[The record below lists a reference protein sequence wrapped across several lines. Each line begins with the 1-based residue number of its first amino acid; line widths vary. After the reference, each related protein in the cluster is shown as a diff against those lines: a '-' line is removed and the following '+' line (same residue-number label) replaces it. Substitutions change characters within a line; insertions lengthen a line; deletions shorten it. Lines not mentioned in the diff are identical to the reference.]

1 MMGQVNI
8 FVELKRVRPPW
19 RANKNSREESVMPAT
34 AGIQTLR
41 SKTKSQNLDSGV
53 RRNDGRKNRV
63 PVLTIRDNPSAAL
76 FFILTLGL
84 ILARA
89 EFGSAQSLEKVRIG
103 MPSLSLSF
111 IAPQVAYARGFFRE
125 EGIDAEI
132 IRIATNIGIVAVTT
146 KEIGYTTAVG
156 AGLRSA
162 VKGLPLKVVTYF
174 NGRPLHVLVAK
185 PELKA
190 VPDLRRKVIGFAGYG
205 DSTEFMLRAMLRQS
219 GMDLEKDV
227 QAFQVSGSGQR
238 LQALL
243 SGKLDAAIVPPPFN
257 FEAESKGFVRL
268 ISAAD
273 VFETSVSGLA
283 LHVDTLKEKPA
294 QVKKMLRALLKAQN
308 FIRGNKPESVR
319 VIADWLKLEPRI
331 AQASYD
337 IYVKGMSP
345 NGIVPERVLESDIE
359 RARKEQQVKE
369 AVPVAKVVDFSL
381 LRDALNELGM
391 K

>member
-1 MMGQVNI
+1 MMMRQI
-8 FVELKRVRPPW
+8 E
-19 RANKNSREESVMPAT
+19 A
-34 AGIQTLR
+34 
-41 SKTKSQNLDSGV
+41 
-53 RRNDGRKNRV
+53 
-63 PVLTIRDNPSAAL
+63 PSAKSLSVLLLSLAL
-76 FFILTLGL
+76 VCG
-84 ILARA
+84 

-111 IAPQVAYARGFFRE
+111 IAPQVAYAQGFFRE

-132 IRIATNIGIVAVTT
+132 IRIATNVGIVAVTT

-162 VKGLPLKVVTYF
+162 VKGLPLKVIMYF

-185 PELKA
+185 PEVKNLA
-190 VPDLRRKVIGFAGYG
+190 GLRKKVVGFAGYG
-205 DSTEFMLRAMLRQS
+205 DSTEFMLRAMLRQA
-219 GMDLEKDV
+219 GMELEKDV

-238 LQALL
+238 LQALV
-243 SGKLDAAIVPPPFN
+243 SGRLDAAIVPPPFN
-257 FEAESKGFVRL
+257 FEAESRGFVRL
-268 ISAAD
+268 ASAAD

-283 LHVDTLKEKPA
+283 LHVDTLKERPM
-294 QVKKMLRALLKAQN
+294 QVRQMLRALLQAQM
-308 FIRGNKPESVR
+308 FIRNNKPETVR

-345 NGIVPERVLESDIE
+345 DGIVPERVLESDIE
-359 RARKEQQVKE
+359 RARNDQQVKE
-369 AVPVAKVVDFSL
+369 VVPVGKVVDFAM
-381 LRDALNELGM
+381 LRDASRELAV

>member
-1 MMGQVNI
+1 MMPPENTLRGKGRRLGSPEMMKNI
-8 FVELKRVRPPW
+8 
-19 RANKNSREESVMPAT
+19 ANQSVMPAN
-34 AGIQTLR
+34 AGIQCVNAR
-41 SKTKSQNLDSGV
+41 QHSWNLDSGM
-53 RRNDGRKNRV
+53 RRNDAQKNSASV
-63 PVLTIRDNPSAAL
+63 PVLILFLVQFAVTLSCAASAH
-76 FFILTLGL
+76 
-84 ILARA
+84 
-89 EFGSAQSLEKVRIG
+89 AQGLEKVRIG

-162 VKGLPLKVVTYF
+162 VRGLPLKVVTYF

-185 PELKA
+185 SDLKSVPE
-190 VPDLRRKVIGFAGYG
+190 LRRKIIGFAGYG
-205 DSTEFMLRAMLRQS
+205 DSTEFMLRAILRQAN
-219 GMDLEKDV
+219 MDLEKDV

-268 ISAAD
+268 MAAAD

-283 LHVDTLKEKPA
+283 LHNDTLKEKPA
-294 QVKKMLRALLKAQN
+294 QVKRMLRALLKAQN
-308 FIRGNKPESVR
+308 FMRANKTESVR
-319 VIADWLKLEPRI
+319 VIADWLKLEPGI

-337 IYVKGMSP
+337 VYVKGMSI
-345 NGIVPERVLESDIE
+345 NGMVPERVLETDIE
-359 RARKEQQVKE
+359 RARKEQNVKE
-369 AVPVAKVVDFSL
+369 NVPVNRIVDFAV
-381 LRDALNELGM
+381 LREALNELGM
-391 K
+391 R

>member
-1 MMGQVNI
+1 MFLGILLVS
-8 FVELKRVRPPW
+8 LL
-19 RANKNSREESVMPAT
+19 SV
-34 AGIQTLR
+34 
-41 SKTKSQNLDSGV
+41 
-53 RRNDGRKNRV
+53 
-63 PVLTIRDNPSAAL
+63 
-76 FFILTLGL
+76 
-84 ILARA
+84 RA
-89 EFGSAQSLEKVRIG
+89 EIVTAQNLEKVRIG

-132 IRIATNIGIVAVTT
+132 IRIATNVGIVAVTT

-162 VKGLPLKVVTYF
+162 VKGLPLKVMMYF
-174 NGRPLHVLVAK
+174 NGRPLHVLVSK
-185 PELKA
+185 PELKSLA
-190 VPDLRRKVIGFAGYG
+190 ELRKKVIGFAGYG
-205 DSTEFMLRAMLRQS
+205 DSTEFMLRAMLRQA
-219 GMDLEKDV
+219 GMELEKDV

-268 ISAAD
+268 VSAAD

-283 LHVDTLKEKPA
+283 LHVDTLKEKPI
-294 QVKKMLRALLKAQN
+294 QVRKMLRALLKAQT
-308 FIRGNKPESVR
+308 FIRNSKPESVR
-319 VIADWLKLEPRI
+319 VISEWLKLEPRI
-331 AQASYD
+331 AQASYE

-369 AVPVAKVVDFSL
+369 AVPVGRVVDFTMLQEVS
-381 LRDALNELGM
+381 NQLGM

>member
-1 MMGQVNI
+1 MFLGILLVS
-8 FVELKRVRPPW
+8 VLSVRT
-19 RANKNSREESVMPAT
+19 EIVT
-34 AGIQTLR
+34 A
-41 SKTKSQNLDSGV
+41 QN
-53 RRNDGRKNRV
+53 
-63 PVLTIRDNPSAAL
+63 
-76 FFILTLGL
+76 
-84 ILARA
+84 
-89 EFGSAQSLEKVRIG
+89 LEKVRIG

-132 IRIATNIGIVAVTT
+132 IRIATNVGIVAVTT

-162 VKGLPLKVVTYF
+162 VKGLPLKVMMYF
-174 NGRPLHVLVAK
+174 NGRPLHVLVSQ
-185 PELKA
+185 PELKSLA
-190 VPDLRRKVIGFAGYG
+190 ELRKKVIGFAGYG
-205 DSTEFMLRAMLRQS
+205 DSTEFMLRAMLRQA
-219 GMDLEKDV
+219 GMELEKDV

-268 ISAAD
+268 VSAAD
-273 VFETSVSGLA
+273 VFESSVSGLA
-283 LHVDTLKEKPA
+283 LHVDTLKEKPI
-294 QVKKMLRALLKAQN
+294 QVRKMLRALLKAQT
-308 FIRGNKPESVR
+308 FIRNSKPESVR
-319 VIADWLKLEPRI
+319 VIAEWLKLEPRI
-331 AQASYD
+331 VQASYE

-369 AVPVAKVVDFSL
+369 AVPVGRVVDFTMLQEVS
-381 LRDALNELGM
+381 NQLGM

>member
-1 MMGQVNI
+1 MSDQVNI
-8 FVELKRVRPPW
+8 FMGLRRLL
-19 RANKNSREESVMPAT
+19 RAPEMMKDSEQPSRMP
-34 AGIQTLR
+34 TLNA
-41 SKTKSQNLDSGV
+41 KDKSRNLDSGV
-53 RRNDGRKNRV
+53 RRNYDGTERIVAIIAKRV
-63 PVLTIRDNPSAAL
+63 LVFQFLL
-76 FFILTLGL
+76 VFGLTLVRG
-84 ILARA
+84 
-89 EFGSAQSLEKVRIG
+89 EFGFAQSLEKVRIG

-162 VKGLPLKVVTYF
+162 VRGLPLKVVTYF
-174 NGRPLHVLVAK
+174 NGRPMHVLVAK
-185 PELKA
+185 PELKTL
-190 VPDLRRKVIGFAGYG
+190 PDLRRKVIGFAGYG
-205 DSTEFMLRAMLRQS
+205 DSTEFMLRAILRQA
-219 GMDLEKDV
+219 GLELEKDV

-268 ISAAD
+268 MAAAD

-283 LHVDTLKEKPA
+283 LHVDTLRDKPD
-294 QVKKMLRALLKAQN
+294 QVKRMLRALLKAQN
-308 FIRGNKPESVR
+308 FIRSNKPGSVR
-319 VIADWLKLEPRI
+319 VIADWLKLEPGI
-331 AQASYD
+331 AQSSYD
-337 IYVKGMSP
+337 IYVKGMSL
-345 NGIVPERVLESDIE
+345 NGMVPERVLETDIE

-369 AVPVAKVVDFSL
+369 SVPVGKIVDFAML
-381 LRDALNELGM
+381 KEALNELGM

>member
-1 MMGQVNI
+1 MHIFTGLRGLPPSLVSSSRRRTPASRHPMQGQNH
-8 FVELKRVRPPW
+8 
-19 RANKNSREESVMPAT
+19 
-34 AGIQTLR
+34 
-41 SKTKSQNLDSGV
+41 SKLDSGV
-53 RRNDGRKNRV
+53 RRNDARRN
-63 PVLTIRDNPSAAL
+63 SASV
-76 FFILTLGL
+76 L
-84 ILARA
+84 ILIVVFSVTLSWANFA
-89 EFGSAQSLEKVRIG
+89 HAQVLEKVRIG

-111 IAPQVAYARGFFRE
+111 VAPQVAYARGFFRE

-162 VKGLPLKVVTYF
+162 VRGLPLKVVTYF

-190 VPDLRRKVIGFAGYG
+190 LPDLRRKVIGFAGYG
-205 DSTEFMLRAMLRQS
+205 DSTEFMLRAILRQ
-219 GMDLEKDV
+219 GNMDLEKDV
-227 QAFQVSGSGQR
+227 HAFQVSGSGQR

-268 ISAAD
+268 MAAAD

-283 LHVDTLKEKPA
+283 LHNDTLKEKPA
-294 QVKKMLRALLKAQN
+294 QVKRMLRALLKAQN
-308 FIRGNKPESVR
+308 FIRSNKAESVR
-319 VIADWLKLEPRI
+319 VIADWLNLDPGI

-337 IYVKGMSP
+337 IYVKGMSQ
-345 NGIVPERVLESDIE
+345 NGMVPERVLETDIE
-359 RARKEQQVKE
+359 RARKEQNVKE
-369 AVPVAKVVDFSL
+369 AMPVNRIVDFTML
-381 LRDALNELGM
+381 KEALNELGM

>member
-1 MMGQVNI
+1 MFLGILLVS
-8 FVELKRVRPPW
+8 LLSVRT
-19 RANKNSREESVMPAT
+19 EIVT
-34 AGIQTLR
+34 A
-41 SKTKSQNLDSGV
+41 QN
-53 RRNDGRKNRV
+53 
-63 PVLTIRDNPSAAL
+63 
-76 FFILTLGL
+76 
-84 ILARA
+84 
-89 EFGSAQSLEKVRIG
+89 LEKVRIG

-132 IRIATNIGIVAVTT
+132 IRIATNVGIVAVTT

-162 VKGLPLKVVTYF
+162 VKGLPLKVMMYF
-174 NGRPLHVLVAK
+174 NGRPLHVLVSK
-185 PELKA
+185 PELKSLA
-190 VPDLRRKVIGFAGYG
+190 ELRKKVIGFAGYG
-205 DSTEFMLRAMLRQS
+205 DSTEFMLRAMLRQA
-219 GMDLEKDV
+219 GMELEKDV

-268 ISAAD
+268 VSAAD

-283 LHVDTLKEKPA
+283 LHVDTLKEKPI
-294 QVKKMLRALLKAQN
+294 QVRKMLRALLKAQT
-308 FIRGNKPESVR
+308 FIRNSKPESVR
-319 VIADWLKLEPRI
+319 VIAEWLKLEPRI
-331 AQASYD
+331 VQASYE

-369 AVPVAKVVDFSL
+369 AVPVGRVVDFTMLQEVS
-381 LRDALNELGM
+381 NQLGM

>member
-1 MMGQVNI
+1 MMMRQI
-8 FVELKRVRPPW
+8 E
-19 RANKNSREESVMPAT
+19 A
-34 AGIQTLR
+34 
-41 SKTKSQNLDSGV
+41 
-53 RRNDGRKNRV
+53 
-63 PVLTIRDNPSAAL
+63 PSAKSLSVLLLSLAL
-76 FFILTLGL
+76 VCG
-84 ILARA
+84 

-111 IAPQVAYARGFFRE
+111 IAPQVAYAQGFFRE

-132 IRIATNIGIVAVTT
+132 IRIATNVGIVAVTT

-162 VKGLPLKVVTYF
+162 VKGLPLKVIMYF

-185 PELKA
+185 PELKNLA
-190 VPDLRRKVIGFAGYG
+190 GLRKKVVGFAGYG
-205 DSTEFMLRAMLRQS
+205 DSTEFMLRAMLRQA
-219 GMDLEKDV
+219 GMELEKDV

-238 LQALL
+238 LQALV
-243 SGKLDAAIVPPPFN
+243 SGRLDAAIVPPPFN
-257 FEAESKGFVRL
+257 FEAESRGFVRL
-268 ISAAD
+268 ASAAD

-283 LHVDTLKEKPA
+283 LHVDTLKERPM
-294 QVKKMLRALLKAQN
+294 QVRQMLRALLQAQM
-308 FIRGNKPESVR
+308 FIRNNKPETVR

-345 NGIVPERVLESDIE
+345 DGIVPERVLESDIE
-359 RARKEQQVKE
+359 RARNDQQVKE
-369 AVPVAKVVDFSL
+369 VVPVGKVVDFAM
-381 LRDALNELGM
+381 LRAASRELAV

>member
-1 MMGQVNI
+1 MNDLSLLHKSI
-8 FVELKRVRPPW
+8 APTAKLTW
-19 RANKNSREESVMPAT
+19 HLLLALHRALLIAAAILLFT
-34 AGIQTLR
+34 GY
-41 SKTKSQNLDSGV
+41 
-53 RRNDGRKNRV
+53 
-63 PVLTIRDNPSAAL
+63 SAA
-76 FFILTLGL
+76 
-84 ILARA
+84 
-89 EFGSAQSLEKVRIG
+89 QNLEKVRIG

-162 VKGLPLKVVTYF
+162 VKGLPLKVVIYF

-185 PELKA
+185 PELKSL
-190 VPDLRRKVIGFAGYG
+190 VDLRRKVIGFAGYG
-205 DSTEFMLRAMLRQS
+205 DSTEFMLRAMLRQA
-219 GMDLEKDV
+219 GLELEKDV

-243 SGKLDAAIVPPPFN
+243 TGKLDAAIVPPPFN

-268 ISAAD
+268 IAAAD

-283 LHVDTLKEKPA
+283 LHVDTLRDKPA

-308 FIRGNKPESVR
+308 FIRSNKSESVR

-337 IYVKGMSP
+337 IYVKGMSL

-369 AVPVAKVVDFSL
+369 AVPVGKVVDFAM
-381 LRDALNELGM
+381 LREALHELGM
-391 K
+391 R

>member
-1 MMGQVNI
+1 MMGM
-8 FVELKRVRPPW
+8 P
-19 RANKNSREESVMPAT
+19 SRWKTDKSNHDESVMPVKT
-34 AGIQTLR
+34 GIQTRR
-41 SKTKSQNLDSGV
+41 SKKSENLDSGV
-53 RRNDGRKNRV
+53 RRNDDRREW
-63 PVLTIRDNPSAAL
+63 SAATA
-76 FFILTLGL
+76 FILLLLAVIGL
-84 ILARA
+84 
-89 EFGSAQSLEKVRIG
+89 SATRGQVANAQGLEKVRIG

-185 PELKA
+185 PELKTLA
-190 VPDLRRKVIGFAGYG
+190 DLRRKVIGFAGYG

-337 IYVKGMSP
+337 IYVKGMSL

-369 AVPVAKVVDFSL
+369 VVPVAKVVDFTL
-381 LRDALNELGM
+381 LRESLHELGV

>member
-1 MMGQVNI
+1 MMMRQI
-8 FVELKRVRPPW
+8 E
-19 RANKNSREESVMPAT
+19 A
-34 AGIQTLR
+34 
-41 SKTKSQNLDSGV
+41 
-53 RRNDGRKNRV
+53 
-63 PVLTIRDNPSAAL
+63 PSAKSL
-76 FFILTLGL
+76 SVLLLSLVLVCG
-84 ILARA
+84 

-111 IAPQVAYARGFFRE
+111 IAPQVAYAQGFFRE

-132 IRIATNIGIVAVTT
+132 IRIATNVGIVAVTT

-162 VKGLPLKVVTYF
+162 VKGLPLKVIMYF

-185 PELKA
+185 PEVKNLA
-190 VPDLRRKVIGFAGYG
+190 GLRKKVVGFAGYG
-205 DSTEFMLRAMLRQS
+205 DSTEFMLRAMLRQA
-219 GMDLEKDV
+219 GMELEKDV

-238 LQALL
+238 LQALV
-243 SGKLDAAIVPPPFN
+243 SGRLDAAIVPPPFN
-257 FEAESKGFVRL
+257 FEAESRGFVRL
-268 ISAAD
+268 ASAAD

-283 LHVDTLKEKPA
+283 LHVDTLKERPM
-294 QVKKMLRALLKAQN
+294 QVRQMLRALLQAQM
-308 FIRGNKPESVR
+308 FIRNNKPETVR

-345 NGIVPERVLESDIE
+345 DGIVSERVLESDIE
-359 RARKEQQVKE
+359 RARNDQQVKE
-369 AVPVAKVVDFSL
+369 AVPVGKVVDFAM
-381 LRDALNELGM
+381 LRDASRELGV

>member
-1 MMGQVNI
+1 MFLGILLVS
-8 FVELKRVRPPW
+8 VLSVRT
-19 RANKNSREESVMPAT
+19 EIVT
-34 AGIQTLR
+34 A
-41 SKTKSQNLDSGV
+41 QN
-53 RRNDGRKNRV
+53 
-63 PVLTIRDNPSAAL
+63 
-76 FFILTLGL
+76 
-84 ILARA
+84 
-89 EFGSAQSLEKVRIG
+89 LEKVRIG

-132 IRIATNIGIVAVTT
+132 IRIATNVGIVAVTT

-162 VKGLPLKVVTYF
+162 VKGLPLKVMMYF
-174 NGRPLHVLVAK
+174 NGRPLHVLVSQ
-185 PELKA
+185 PELKSLA
-190 VPDLRRKVIGFAGYG
+190 ELRKKVIGFAGYG
-205 DSTEFMLRAMLRQS
+205 DSTEFMLRAMLRQA
-219 GMDLEKDV
+219 GMELEKDV

-268 ISAAD
+268 VSAAD

-283 LHVDTLKEKPA
+283 LHVDTLKEKPI
-294 QVKKMLRALLKAQN
+294 QVRKMLRALLKAQT
-308 FIRGNKPESVR
+308 FIRNSKPESVR
-319 VIADWLKLEPRI
+319 VIAEWLKLEPRI
-331 AQASYD
+331 AQASYE

-345 NGIVPERVLESDIE
+345 NEIVPERVLESDIE

-369 AVPVAKVVDFSL
+369 AVPVGRVVDFTMLQEVS
-381 LRDALNELGM
+381 NQLGM

>member
-1 MMGQVNI
+1 MRKV
-8 FVELKRVRPPW
+8 K
-19 RANKNSREESVMPAT
+19 AST
-34 AGIQTLR
+34 A
-41 SKTKSQNLDSGV
+41 KSL
-53 RRNDGRKNRV
+53 
-63 PVLTIRDNPSAAL
+63 A
-76 FFILTLGL
+76 GL
-84 ILARA
+84 ILGLVLAWA
-89 EFGSAQSLEKVRIG
+89 EFGTAQSLEKVRIG

-132 IRIATNIGIVAVTT
+132 IRIATNVGIVAVTT

-162 VKGLPLKVVTYF
+162 VKGLPLKVIMYF

-185 PELKA
+185 SEFKTLAEL
-190 VPDLRRKVIGFAGYG
+190 RKKVVGFAGYG
-205 DSTEFMLRAMLRQS
+205 DSTEFMLRAMLRQA
-219 GMDLEKDV
+219 GMELEKDV

-243 SGKLDAAIVPPPFN
+243 SGRLDAAIVPPPFN
-257 FEAESKGFVRL
+257 FEAEGKGFVRL

-283 LHVDTLKEKPA
+283 LHVDTLKEKPI
-294 QVKKMLRALLKAQN
+294 QVRKMLRALLKAQT
-308 FIRGNKPESVR
+308 FIRTNKTESVR

-331 AQASYD
+331 AQSSYE
-337 IYVKGMSP
+337 IYVKGMSV
-345 NGIVPERVLESDIE
+345 NGIVPERLLESDIE
-359 RARKEQQVKE
+359 RARNDQQVKE
-369 AVPVAKVVDFSL
+369 AVPMERVVDFAM
-381 LRDALNELGM
+381 LREVLQQLGM

>member
-1 MMGQVNI
+1 MI
-8 FVELKRVRPPW
+8 EIK
-19 RANKNSREESVMPAT
+19 EEFVMPAH
-34 AGIQTLR
+34 AGIQTYIPTA
-41 SKTKSQNLDSGV
+41 KTQNLVSRV
-53 RRNDGRKNRV
+53 RGNDGMNYPLPAEAVTRAKHV
-63 PVLTIRDNPSAAL
+63 TFVIVLAFGL
-76 FFILTLGL
+76 MLT
-84 ILARA
+84 AA
-89 EFGSAQSLEKVRIG
+89 EFSLAQPMEKVRIG

-162 VKGLPLKVVTYF
+162 VRGLPLKVITYF
-174 NGRPLHVLVAK
+174 NGRPMHVLVAK
-185 PELKA
+185 PELKTLL
-190 VPDLRRKVIGFAGYG
+190 DLRRKVIGFAGYG
-205 DSTEFMLRAMLRQS
+205 DSTEFMLRAILRQA
-219 GMDLEKDV
+219 GLELEKDV

-268 ISAAD
+268 MAAAD

-283 LHVDTLKEKPA
+283 LHVDTLRDKPA
-294 QVKKMLRALLKAQN
+294 QVKRMLRALLKAQN

-319 VIADWLKLEPRI
+319 VIADWLKLEPGI
-331 AQASYD
+331 AQSSYD

-345 NGIVPERVLESDIE
+345 NGMVPERVLESDIE

-369 AVPVAKVVDFSL
+369 AVPVGKIVDFAML
-381 LRDALNELGM
+381 KEALNELGM

>member
-1 MMGQVNI
+1 MMHQESTHIVPVTQGPVRKWN
-8 FVELKRVRPPW
+8 FVM
-19 RANKNSREESVMPAT
+19 RAQ
-34 AGIQTLR
+34 AGIQVR
-41 SKTKSQNLDSGV
+41 GIAEDTKNLDSSF
-53 RRNDGRKNRV
+53 RRNDV
-63 PVLTIRDNPSAAL
+63 ITFLLSLVLRTRRFSFLFPLVFSLTLIGAAL
-76 FFILTLGL
+76 
-84 ILARA
+84 
-89 EFGSAQSLEKVRIG
+89 AQAQGLEKVRIG

-162 VKGLPLKVVTYF
+162 VRGLPLKVVTYF

-185 PELKA
+185 PELKSLA
-190 VPDLRRKVIGFAGYG
+190 DLRRKVIGFAGYG
-205 DSTEFMLRAMLRQS
+205 DSTEFMLRAILRQS
-219 GMDLEKDV
+219 NMDLERDV

-268 ISAAD
+268 MAAAD

-283 LHVDTLKEKPA
+283 LHNDTLKEKPG
-294 QVKKMLRALLKAQN
+294 QVKRMLRALLKAQN
-308 FIRGNKPESVR
+308 FMRANKVESVR
-319 VIADWLKLEPRI
+319 VIADWLKLEPGI
-331 AQASYD
+331 AQSSYD

-345 NGIVPERVLESDIE
+345 NGMVPERVLESDIE
-359 RARKEQQVKE
+359 RARKEQNVKE
-369 AVPVAKVVDFSL
+369 AIPVNRIVDFTL
-381 LRDALNELGM
+381 LKEALHELGM

>member
-1 MMGQVNI
+1 MDVNE
-8 FVELKRVRPPW
+8 VTWPRVTQQIKLARP
-19 RANKNSREESVMPAT
+19 T
-34 AGIQTLR
+34 HAGIQVNTLAA
-41 SKTKSQNLDSGV
+41 KTARRDFGL
-53 RRNDGRKNRV
+53 RRNDKGNSPPLIEMPACAKELV
-63 PVLTIRDNPSAAL
+63 LLLFLVLVLTLTHARFGAAQ
-76 FFILTLGL
+76 T
-84 ILARA
+84 
-89 EFGSAQSLEKVRIG
+89 LEKVRIG

-111 IAPQVAYARGFFRE
+111 VAPQVAHARGFFRE

-162 VKGLPLKVVTYF
+162 VRGLPLKVITYF
-174 NGRPLHVLVAK
+174 NGRPMHVLVAK
-185 PELKA
+185 PDLRTL
-190 VPDLRRKVIGFAGYG
+190 PDLRRKVIGFAGYG
-205 DSTEFMLRAMLRQS
+205 DSTEFMLRAILRQA

-268 ISAAD
+268 MAAAD

-283 LHVDTLKEKPA
+283 LHADTLKEKPA
-294 QVKKMLRALLKAQN
+294 QVKRMLRALLKAQN
-308 FIRGNKPESVR
+308 FIRSNKTESVR
-319 VIADWLKLEPRI
+319 VIADWLKLDPGI
-331 AQASYD
+331 AQSSYD
-337 IYVKGMSP
+337 IYVKGMSL
-345 NGIVPERVLESDIE
+345 NGMVPERVLETDIE

-369 AVPVAKVVDFSL
+369 AVPVAKVVDFTL
-381 LRDALNELGM
+381 LKEALNELGM

>member
-1 MMGQVNI
+1 MIKYFMG
-8 FVELKRVRPPW
+8 LKREPPS
-19 RANKNSREESVMPAT
+19 AEMKTNSGAKAIMLAEG
-34 AGIQTLR
+34 GIQTSNPR
-41 SKTKSQNLDSGV
+41 MKSRHLDSSGC
-53 RRNDGRKNRV
+53 RNDTRRYRV
-63 PVLTIRDNPSAAL
+63 SILTIRDKLSAAFL
-76 FFILTLGL
+76 FLVVFGLTL
-84 ILARA
+84 AHA
-89 EFGSAQSLEKVRIG
+89 EFGAAQTLEKVRIG

-111 IAPQVAYARGFFRE
+111 IAPQMAYARGFFRQ

-146 KEIGYTTAVG
+146 KEIAYTTAVG

-162 VKGLPLKVVTYF
+162 VKGLPLKVVIYF

-185 PELKA
+185 PELKSL
-190 VPDLRRKVIGFAGYG
+190 VDLRRKVIGFAGYG
-205 DSTEFMLRAMLRQS
+205 DSTEFMLRAMLRQA
-219 GMDLEKDV
+219 GLELEKDV

-283 LHVDTLKEKPA
+283 VHVDTLRDKPA
-294 QVKKMLRALLKAQN
+294 QVKRMLRALLKAQN
-308 FIRGNKPESVR
+308 FIRSNKTESVR
-319 VIADWLKLEPRI
+319 VIANWLKLEPGI

-337 IYVKGMSP
+337 IYVKGMSL

-369 AVPVAKVVDFSL
+369 AVPVGKIVDFAM
-381 LRDALNELGM
+381 LREALNELRM

>member
-1 MMGQVNI
+1 MIDQEDVFMGLRRLLRSSEMVKDIKQQ
-8 FVELKRVRPPW
+8 
-19 RANKNSREESVMPAT
+19 SVMPAK
-34 AGIQTLR
+34 AGIQAPNA
-41 SKTKSQNLDSGV
+41 KEKSRNLDSGV
-53 RRNDGRKNRV
+53 RRND
-63 PVLTIRDNPSAAL
+63 VLRREHVLVLQFLLIFGS
-76 FFILTLGL
+76 IL
-84 ILARA
+84 IRA
-89 EFGSAQSLEKVRIG
+89 EFGLAQSLERVRIG

-111 IAPQVAYARGFFRE
+111 VAPQVAYARGFFRE

-146 KEIGYTTAVG
+146 KEIGYSTAVG

-162 VKGLPLKVVTYF
+162 VRGLPLKVVTYF

-205 DSTEFMLRAMLRQS
+205 DSTEFMLRAILRQ
-219 GMDLEKDV
+219 GNMELEKDV

-268 ISAAD
+268 MAAAD

-283 LHVDTLKEKPA
+283 LHNDTLKEKPA
-294 QVKKMLRALLKAQN
+294 QVKRMLRALLKAQN
-308 FIRGNKPESVR
+308 FIRSNKAESVR
-319 VIADWLKLEPRI
+319 VIADWLKLDPGI

-337 IYVKGMSP
+337 IYVRGMSP
-345 NGIVPERVLESDIE
+345 NGMVPERVLETDIE
-359 RARKEQQVKE
+359 RARKEQNVKE
-369 AVPVAKVVDFSL
+369 AMPVNRIVDFTML
-381 LRDALNELGM
+381 KEALNELGM
-391 K
+391 R

>member
-1 MMGQVNI
+1 MHLQTVNI
-8 FVELKRVRPPW
+8 APNAQLTLLKLKFVMAAE
-19 RANKNSREESVMPAT
+19 
-34 AGIQTLR
+34 AGIPVR
-41 SKTKSQNLDSGV
+41 GAGDAKNLNSGL
-53 RRNDGRKNRV
+53 RRNDTRRK
-63 PVLTIRDNPSAAL
+63 SAAA
-76 FFILTLGL
+76 LTLLLCLFGFAVTL
-84 ILARA
+84 LGAALAH
-89 EFGSAQSLEKVRIG
+89 AQGLEKVRIG

-132 IRIATNIGIVAVTT
+132 IRIATNIGVVAVTT
-146 KEIGYTTAVG
+146 KEISYTTAVG

-162 VKGLPLKVVTYF
+162 VRGLPLKVVIYF

-185 PELKA
+185 PELKSL
-190 VPDLRRKVIGFAGYG
+190 PDLRRKLIGFAGYG
-205 DSTEFMLRAMLRQS
+205 DSTEFMLRAILRQAN
-219 GMDLEKDV
+219 MDLEKDV

-268 ISAAD
+268 MAAAD

-283 LHVDTLKEKPA
+283 LHNDTLKEKPA
-294 QVKKMLRALLKAQN
+294 QVKRMLRALLKAQS
-308 FIRGNKPESVR
+308 FIRGNKTESVR
-319 VIADWLKLEPRI
+319 VIADWLKLEPGI

-345 NGIVPERVLESDIE
+345 NGMVPERVLESDI
-359 RARKEQQVKE
+359 
-369 AVPVAKVVDFSL
+369 
-381 LRDALNELGM
+381 
-391 K
+391 

>member
-1 MMGQVNI
+1 MCRLDTFMG
-8 FVELKRVRPPW
+8 LKRLLPSW
-19 RANKNSREESVMPAT
+19 ITIMNSREESVMPAK
-34 AGIQTLR
+34 AGIQTVN
-41 SKTKSQNLDSGV
+41 SGIKSRGLDSGV
-53 RRNDGRKNRV
+53 RRNDVRKNRV
-63 PVLTIRDNPSAAL
+63 S
-76 FFILTLGL
+76 ILTTRDKSSATFLFL
-84 ILARA
+84 VAFALTLAHA
-89 EFGSAQSLEKVRIG
+89 EFGAAQTLEKVRIG

-125 EGIDAEI
+125 EGIEAEI

-162 VKGLPLKVVTYF
+162 VKGLPLKVVIYF

-185 PELKA
+185 PEVKSL
-190 VPDLRRKVIGFAGYG
+190 VDLRRKVIGFAGYG
-205 DSTEFMLRAMLRQS
+205 DSTEFMLRAMLRQA
-219 GMDLEKDV
+219 GLELEKDV

-243 SGKLDAAIVPPPFN
+243 TGKLDAAIVPPPFN

-268 ISAAD
+268 ITAAD

-283 LHVDTLKEKPA
+283 VHVDTLRDKPA
-294 QVKKMLRALLKAQN
+294 QVKRMLRALLKAQN
-308 FIRGNKPESVR
+308 FIRSNKPESVR
-319 VIADWLKLEPRI
+319 VIAEWLKLEPRI

-359 RARKEQQVKE
+359 RARKDQQVKE
-369 AVPVAKVVDFSL
+369 AVPVGKVVDFAV
-381 LRDALNELGM
+381 LREALNELGM